1 MPPATGPAST
11 GKRAAREEAVG
22 RSAPYDGDC
31 RLACPRPRTSAA
43 CPYGMRDDARVQGHA
58 RCWGRRRS
66 IESRS
71 FASSGAHARVPRR
84 PARPANER
92 ALASGRTS
100 QLSILRSDGQSRGG
114 GWLGWMFLFF
124 LENCLTCLL
133 SCDLSAAPSGF
144 ALQKSKDQP
153 ALVSFLGPPNR
164 GQQCPPRSFGIRGC
178 GVEGGGRGAETA
190 DARSAYPARNLC
202 RASGLRGSGVPSV
215 APGVPPRVLERLCAR
230 PDLP

>member
-1 MPPATGPAST
+1 
-11 GKRAAREEAVG
+11 
-22 RSAPYDGDC
+22 
-31 RLACPRPRTSAA
+31 
-43 CPYGMRDDARVQGHA
+43 
-58 RCWGRRRS
+58 
-66 IESRS
+66 
-71 FASSGAHARVPRR
+71 
-84 PARPANER
+84 
-92 ALASGRTS
+92 
-100 QLSILRSDGQSRGG
+100 
-114 GWLGWMFLFF
+114 MFLFF

-202 RASGLRGSGVPSV
+202 RASGLRG
-215 APGVPPRVLERLCAR
+215 
-230 PDLP
+230 